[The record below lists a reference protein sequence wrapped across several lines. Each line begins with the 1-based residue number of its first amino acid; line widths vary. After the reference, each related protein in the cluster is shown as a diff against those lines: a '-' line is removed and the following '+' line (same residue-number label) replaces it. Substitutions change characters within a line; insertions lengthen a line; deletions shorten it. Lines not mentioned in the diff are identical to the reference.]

1 MDRAS
6 RSRLIYLG
14 LLVAGSVALAAGWYA
29 FGAVDAPRGPD
40 RYVEGVVAEPRRI
53 NPLFSRLNTVDA
65 DIAALLFSGLTS
77 AGPDG
82 APLPDLA
89 ERWDVTPDG
98 LTYTFSLRSGL
109 SWHDGRPLTA
119 RDVAFT
125 IEQVQA
131 PGFQGPS
138 ALATQWASVTVIV
151 ADDRTL
157 IFHLA
162 APSASFLSRT
172 ALGVLPQHLLGG
184 LTVGELLAAPFNTAP
199 VGSGPYRLVELTS
212 RHALLERNP
221 SYHLGAP
228 QLDEIE
234 LRFYRDAPS
243 LTAALASGEV
253 DGALFGERPTEA
265 ERAAF
270 ASRPDLASHD
280 LPLASYTVLYLNNQ
294 RVPLND
300 GRLRRAIAAAIDRE
314 ALLGAAP
321 GARGLAGDG
330 PIVPGSWAYSPGD
343 WPNVAD
349 ADGLFTLAG
358 WLPGEDGV
366 RQRDG
371 EPLRLELA
379 TNADPARIELAELV
393 AAQLGAAGVDVTV
406 VAFPAAQLLSARLQ
420 PRSYE
425 LAIFG
430 WETEP
435 DPDPY
440 GAWHTSQISLSG
452 RNIAGYHDPE
462 TDALLEAARLTLDIA
477 ERTDLYAR
485 FSQRF
490 QEAAP
495 AVVLQYPARAYVYP
509 TNLAGVTDGLLFEP
523 ASRFRDVHRW
533 HFVGSGSE

>member
-6 RSRLIYLG
+6 RLRLLYLG
-14 LLVAGSVALAAGWYA
+14 WLVAGAVALAAGWYA
-29 FGAVDAPRGPD
+29 FGAVDGPPGPD
-40 RYVEGVVAEPRRI
+40 RYVEGVVGEPRRV
-53 NPLFSRLNTVDA
+53 NPLFSRLNSVDA
-65 DIAALLFSGLTS
+65 DIAALVFSGLTS

-82 APLPDLA
+82 TPLPDLA
-89 ERWDVTPDG
+89 ESWEVTPDR

-109 SWHDGRPLTA
+109 FWHDGRQLTA

-138 ALATQWASVTVIV
+138 TLATQWASVAVIV
-151 ADDRTL
+151 VDDRTL

-172 ALGVLPQHLLGG
+172 ALGVLPRHLLDG
-184 LTVGELLAAPFNTAP
+184 LTVGELFAAPFNAAP

-234 LRFYRDAPS
+234 MRFYPDAPS
-243 LTAALASGEV
+243 LTAALASGDV

-265 ERAAF
+265 ERAAL
-270 ASRPDLASHD
+270 ASRPDLTSND

-294 RVPLND
+294 RAPLND
-300 GRLRRAIAAAIDRE
+300 EPLRRAIAAAIDRE
-314 ALLGAAP
+314 ALLDAAP
-321 GARGLAGDG
+321 GARGMAGDG
-330 PIVPGSWAYSPGD
+330 PIVPGSWAYSAGD
-343 WPNVAD
+343 QPD
-349 ADGLFTLAG
+349 AAAVDGLFTLAG
-358 WLPGEDGV
+358 WLRGEDGV

-371 EPLRLELA
+371 GPLRLELA
-379 TNADPARIELAELV
+379 TNAGPARVELAELV

-420 PRSYE
+420 PRSYD

-440 GAWHTSQISLSG
+440 GAWHTSQISLPG

-462 TDALLEAARLTLDIA
+462 ADALLEAARLTLDVA

-490 QEAAP
+490 REAAP
-495 AVVLQYPARAYVYP
+495 AIVLRYPARTYVYP
-509 TNLAGVTDGLLFEP
+509 ASLVGVTDGLLFEP

-533 HFVGSGSE
+533 HVVGRGSE